1 MTFLRRALVVSAMLS
16 LLGFTSATVI
26 GCGGADTPVPDY
38 PPSND
43 PALEDTDMWELAG
56 GESLDEEE
64 EEDDWV
70 DPVGDDE
77 DDDMMDGEAGEAAT
91 EAGEAAGE
99 AATDAAEAATDAAT
113 DAATE

>member
-1 MTFLRRALVVSAMLS
+1 MTFLRRALVLSAMLS
-16 LLGFTSATVI
+16 LLGFTSSSMI
-26 GCGGADTPVPDY
+26 GCGGADTPVPAY

-56 GESLDEEE
+56 GESLEEEE

-77 DDDMMDGEAGEAAT
+77 DDMMDGEAEAGEAGEAAAE
-91 EAGEAAGE
+91 EATE
-99 AATDAAEAATDAAT
+99 AATEAAAE
-113 DAATE
+113 